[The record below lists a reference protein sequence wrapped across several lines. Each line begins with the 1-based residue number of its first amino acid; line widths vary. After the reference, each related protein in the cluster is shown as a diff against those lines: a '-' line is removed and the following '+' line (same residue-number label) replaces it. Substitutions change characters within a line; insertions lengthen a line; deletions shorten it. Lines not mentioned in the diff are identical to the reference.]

1 MTVYMES
8 KVKKFNKNQ
17 SVLKDVYIA
26 FSVNDP
32 GELQDLYMSEDQK
45 LMKVKKWDYNDSNL
59 IPSKIKNMIEEI
71 GISNITDKKEEQW
84 IQNILWMW
92 YHHATSCALWRHED
106 KKAAMKYSEIALKLQ
121 PNNHPNKITR
131 LLYFLIRD
139 EIENAE
145 KWTKSIT
152 KEPEKTA
159 AQYNIELYKKGDF
172 FKLQV

>member
-1 MTVYMES
+1 MDS
-8 KVKKFNKNQ
+8 KIKKFNKDQ

-45 LMKVKKWDYNDSNL
+45 LMKAKKWDYNNPNL
-59 IPSKIKNMIEEI
+59 IPNKIKNMIEGI
-71 GISNITDKKEEQW
+71 GISNIIDKKEKQW

-92 YHHATSCALWRHED
+92 HHHAISCALWRYGD
-106 KKAAMKYSEIALKLQ
+106 KKATMKYSEIALKLQ
-121 PNNHPNKITR
+121 PDDHPNKITQ

-145 KWTKSIT
+145 KWAKSIT
-152 KEPEKTA
+152 EEPEKTT

-172 FKLQV
+172 FKPQV